1 LNKIL
6 SVSNNKIDVALV
18 KAFARGITGKS
29 VGGYLAIGG
38 GGAKDQSSGEEGGN
52 HNNSPFFTFF

>member
-1 LNKIL
+1 
-6 SVSNNKIDVALV
+6 VSNNKIDVALV